1 MVWSLCWKSAR
12 GNRSRC
18 KDLLQEVAIT
28 LWIHFDELR
37 LDVVPQEEKAWVRWW
52 TRSVLDLQRR
62 KERPSLLPL
71 TAMVADT
78 VAADD
83 LLAQKEEMEHLMAAL
98 SPAEQE
104 LVRLH
109 IEGYR
114 PKEIASIMG
123 LSREVVYQR
132 LHRAL
137 GKARKALLALF
148 LLLVAS
154 TVAIAVVPS
163 WRQWFFGSGE
173 PVVEDTVPVSVPTP
187 VSAVVLENVDS
198 VPPPLVVSV
207 PEARVVQPPIEHINF
222 SSEPLISFDEAPTLP
237 SDRQLR
243 PATIAITGT
252 ILTVSGLD
260 GEWVVFYD
268 KYGRVLSSK
277 RCCGMCTFEIPLV
290 KGLFYGI
297 YQYNLL
303 VGDTLWIKMRI

>member
-1 MVWSLCWKSAR
+1 MVWALCWKSAR

-18 KDLLQEVAIT
+18 KDLLQEVSIT

-37 LDVVPQEEKAWVRWW
+37 PDAVLQEEKAWVRWW

-123 LSREVVYQR
+123 LSREVVRIYDITGR
-132 LHRAL
+132 SVLNNCLHA
-137 GKARKALLALF
+137 GVY
-148 LLLVAS
+148 LVIVGDR
-154 TVAIAVVPS
+154 TTKKV
-163 WRQWFFGSGE
+163 
-173 PVVEDTVPVSVPTP
+173 
-187 VSAVVLENVDS
+187 VVLSDS
-198 VPPPLVVSV
+198 
-207 PEARVVQPPIEHINF
+207 
-222 SSEPLISFDEAPTLP
+222 
-237 SDRQLR
+237 
-243 PATIAITGT
+243 
-252 ILTVSGLD
+252 
-260 GEWVVFYD
+260 Y
-268 KYGRVLSSK
+268 
-277 RCCGMCTFEIPLV
+277 
-290 KGLFYGI
+290 
-297 YQYNLL
+297 
-303 VGDTLWIKMRI
+303 